1 MKAISRAAGL
11 VLHGFYFYRKE
22 ETIMKPLSVRRLT
35 ITAMLMAAGMLLP
48 FLTGQ
53 IQHIGNMLC
62 PMHLPVFI
70 CGMICG
76 PWWGLMLGALLPI
89 VRSMVFGM
97 PVLMPAALAMAFEL
111 ATYGFISGLL
121 RRQLPK
127 TLPMLFVSLIAAML
141 IGRLIW
147 GVVCIPVDGFVSKS
161 FTWQIFVANGFMNAI
176 PGMILQLI
184 AVPAVVTALERA
196 HLAE

>member
-1 MKAISRAAGL
+1 MNNK
-11 VLHGFYFYRKE
+11 
-22 ETIMKPLSVRRLT
+22 LSVRRLT
-35 ITAMLMAAGMLLP
+35 ISAMLMAVGMLLP

-76 PWWGLMLGALLPI
+76 PVWGLITGFLLPL

-111 ATYGFISGLL
+111 GGYGFISGYL
-121 RRQLPK
+121 RKKLPK
-127 TLPMLFVSLIAAML
+127 TLGMLFLSLIGAML
-141 IGRLIW
+141 LGRIIW
-147 GVVCIPVDGFVSKS
+147 GIVSIPIYGMAGKTFG
-161 FTWQIFVANGFMNAI
+161 WQIFVANGFMNAV

-184 AVPAVVTALERA
+184 AVPAVVRALEKAR
-196 HLAE
+196 LAD

>member
-1 MKAISRAAGL
+1 MK
-11 VLHGFYFYRKE
+11 HTF
-22 ETIMKPLSVRRLT
+22 SVRRLT
-35 ITAMLMAAGMLLP
+35 LSAMLLAMGMLLP

-76 PWWGLMLGALLPI
+76 PFWGLITGALLPL

-97 PVLMPAALAMAFEL
+97 PVLMPAAFAMAFEL
-111 ATYGFISGLL
+111 AAYGFISGYL
-121 RRQLPK
+121 RKKLPK
-127 TLPMLFVSLIAAML
+127 TLGMLFVSLISAML
-141 IGRLIW
+141 LGRIVW
-147 GVVCIPVDGFVSKS
+147 GLVSIPVYGMAGKTFG
-161 FTWQIFVANGFMNAI
+161 WQIFMANGFTNAV

-184 AVPAVVTALERA
+184 AVPAIVRALEKA
-196 HLAE
+196 KLAD

>member
-1 MKAISRAAGL
+1 MKS
-11 VLHGFYFYRKE
+11 K
-22 ETIMKPLSVRRLT
+22 LSVRRLT
-35 ITAMLMAAGMLLP
+35 LSAMLMAVGMLLP

-70 CGMICG
+70 GGMICG
-76 PWWGLMLGALLPI
+76 PLWGLALGALLPL

-97 PVLMPAALAMAFEL
+97 PVLMPAAAAMAFEL
-111 ATYGFISGLL
+111 AAYGFVSGML
-121 RRQLPK
+121 RRKLPR
-127 TLPMLFVSLIAAML
+127 TLPMMFVSLISAML
-141 IGRLIW
+141 LGRVVW
-147 GVVCIPVDGFVSKS
+147 GLASVPIYGLAGKS
-161 FTWQIFVANGFMNAI
+161 FGWQIFVANGFVNAI

-196 HLAE
+196 HMAD

>member
-1 MKAISRAAGL
+1 MNSK
-11 VLHGFYFYRKE
+11 
-22 ETIMKPLSVRRLT
+22 LSVRRLT
-35 ITAMLMAAGMLLP
+35 LSAMLMAAGMLLP

-53 IQHIGNMLC
+53 IQHSGNMLC

-76 PWWGLMLGALLPI
+76 PFWGLVVGALLPL

-111 ATYGFISGLL
+111 GAYGFISGWL
-121 RRQLPK
+121 RRRLPR
-127 TLPMLFVSLIAAML
+127 TLPMLFVSLISAML
-141 IGRLIW
+141 LGRIVW
-147 GVVCIPVDGFVSKS
+147 GLVSMPVYGLAGKS
-161 FTWQIFVANGFMNAI
+161 FGWQIFAVNGFVNAV

-184 AVPAVVTALERA
+184 AVPAIVTALEKAR
-196 HLAE
+196 LAD

>member
-1 MKAISRAAGL
+1 MKNT
-11 VLHGFYFYRKE
+11 F
-22 ETIMKPLSVRRLT
+22 SVRRLT
-35 ITAMLMAAGMLLP
+35 LSAMLMAVGMLLP

-76 PWWGLMLGALLPI
+76 PVWGLITGALLPL

-111 ATYGFISGLL
+111 AAYGCISGLL
-121 RRQLPK
+121 RRKLPK
-127 TLPMLFVSLIAAML
+127 TLGMLFVSLVSAMIL
-141 IGRLIW
+141 GRIVW
-147 GVVCIPVDGFVSKS
+147 GLVSVPVYGMAGKTFG
-161 FTWQIFVANGFMNAI
+161 WQIFVANGFVNAV

-184 AVPAVVTALERA
+184 AVPAVVRALEKAR
-196 HLAE
+196 LAD

>member
-1 MKAISRAAGL
+1 MKNT
-11 VLHGFYFYRKE
+11 F
-22 ETIMKPLSVRRLT
+22 SVRRLT
-35 ITAMLMAAGMLLP
+35 LSAMLMAVGMLLP

-53 IQHIGNMLC
+53 IKHIGNMLC

-76 PWWGLMLGALLPI
+76 PVWGLITGALLPL

-111 ATYGFISGLL
+111 AAYGCISGLL
-121 RRQLPK
+121 RRKLPK
-127 TLPMLFVSLIAAML
+127 TLGMLFVSLVSAMIL
-141 IGRLIW
+141 GRIVW
-147 GVVCIPVDGFVSKS
+147 GLVSIPVYGMAGKTFG
-161 FTWQIFVANGFMNAI
+161 WQIFVANGFVNAV

-184 AVPAVVTALERA
+184 AVPAVVRALEKAR
-196 HLAE
+196 LAD

>member
-1 MKAISRAAGL
+1 MNEKI
-11 VLHGFYFYRKE
+11 
-22 ETIMKPLSVRRLT
+22 SVRRLT
-35 ITAMLMAAGMLLP
+35 LSAMLLAVGLLLP

-70 CGMICG
+70 CGMVCG
-76 PWWGLMLGALLPI
+76 PMWGFIVGMVLPLL
-89 VRSMVFGM
+89 RSIVFGM
-97 PVLMPAALAMAFEL
+97 PVLGPAAVCMAFEL
-111 ATYGFISGLL
+111 AAYGTVSGLL
-121 RRQLPK
+121 RSRLPK

-141 IGRLIW
+141 IGRLVW
-147 GVVCIPVDGFVSKS
+147 GVVCIPVYGFVSKS
-161 FTWQIFVANGFMNAI
+161 FTWQIFVSNGFMNAI